1 MSPSIKR
8 SVLKHCLSQFDLL
21 KKPRALLVCLLA
33 IIGIGTAAFSVAAP
47 ASGVWAVAF
56 SPTFGAT
63 IYLGHVTCTSTSDC
77 WVVGYYDN
85 SGAVQTAIE
94 HWNGTEWAFVTSPN
108 IGTMQNNRLFGVA
121 CASVSDCWAVGDYGY
136 KVPGDLTGYRTLIE
150 HWDGDAWRIVTS
162 PNTTPAQGNH
172 LFAVTCV
179 SASDCWAAGHYY
191 NGEGDLPLVE
201 HWNGN
206 AWTIVIS
213 PDPGHYNYLNAIT
226 CASAS
231 DCWAVGAA
239 TNDGNFFQT
248 LIAHWDGAAW
258 RIVTSPDT
266 GLTDDDQLFDV
277 TCASASDC
285 WAVGSS
291 RPYTDIV
298 YQTLI
303 EHWNG
308 TAWTIIASPHTG
320 YERLLG
326 VTCAS
331 ASDCWAV
338 GYYYNDTVGQPLIE
352 HWNGTAWT
360 IIGSPHNSPAGQSL
374 VGVTC
379 ASASDCW
386 AVGYYPLI
394 AHYST
399 SNKLDNISTRLNVK
413 TGENVAIAGFIIS
426 GQPQKVFIRALGPT
440 LASPP
445 FNVSGTLGDPKLVL
459 YDHTQ
464 SPIAS
469 NDNWPNT
476 VIDGTVITQDQENAI
491 YSSGYRPSSNNE
503 SVISAALPAGSYT
516 AIVSGVNNTTGVA
529 LVEVYDL
536 TPSDLGSLTNISTR
550 GSVQTG
556 ANVMI
561 GGFIVSGAG
570 SRTVVVRGL
579 GPTLTGFGVSGAL
592 GDPTLELRDANANL
606 LALNDNWK
614 DSQQA
619 QIQTTGFAPPNDLE
633 PAILATLP
641 PANYTAILRGKNNT
655 SGVALIETYVTN

>member
-77 WVVGYYDN
+77 WVVGYY
-85 SGAVQTAIE
+85 
-94 HWNGTEWAFVTSPN
+94 
-108 IGTMQNNRLFGVA
+108 
-121 CASVSDCWAVGDYGY
+121 
-136 KVPGDLTGYRTLIE
+136 
-150 HWDGDAWRIVTS
+150 
-162 PNTTPAQGNH
+162 
-172 LFAVTCV
+172 
-179 SASDCWAAGHYY
+179 Y

-226 CASAS
+226 CASVS
-231 DCWAVGAA
+231 DCWAVGTA

-277 TCASASDC
+277 ACASASDC

-320 YERLLG
+320 HERLLG

-491 YSSGYRPSSNNE
+491 YSSGYRTSSNNE
-503 SVISAALPAGSYT
+503 SVI
-516 AIVSGVNNTTGVA
+516 
-529 LVEVYDL
+529 
-536 TPSDLGSLTNISTR
+536 
-550 GSVQTG
+550 
-556 ANVMI
+556 
-561 GGFIVSGAG
+561 
-570 SRTVVVRGL
+570 
-579 GPTLTGFGVSGAL
+579 
-592 GDPTLELRDANANL
+592 
-606 LALNDNWK
+606 
-614 DSQQA
+614 
-619 QIQTTGFAPPNDLE
+619 
-633 PAILATLP
+633 
-641 PANYTAILRGKNNT
+641 
-655 SGVALIETYVTN
+655 